1 MKREMLEG
9 RVLVSNCYESLS
21 KSSFQI
27 GLLFSD
33 VFIYLHF
40 QPLADQSQPPDQN
53 RQKSVRRKMLRHL
66 SKRCPI
72 RRQLERAWCVSLSW
86 WETQMG
92 RWGLTLDWESHLGQ
106 SVGTML
112 LSGRRLREGS
122 QFSARS
128 THAKCWGSLYI
139 LGIILKRF
147 KMGKTIIDLSKIY
160 KFKLYWAISRFYL
173 RIVP

>member
-1 MKREMLEG
+1 MLEG

-72 RRQLERAWCVSLSW
+72 RRQLERAWCVELVGDSDGEMRPHTGLGVSPGPVSRHHVAQWEETEGRFSVLSLVHTCKMLGSLSI
-86 WETQMG
+86 
-92 RWGLTLDWESHLGQ
+92 
-106 SVGTML
+106 
-112 LSGRRLREGS
+112 LR
-122 QFSARS
+122 
-128 THAKCWGSLYI
+128 
-139 LGIILKRF
+139 IILNDLKA
-147 KMGKTIIDLSKIY
+147 GKQ
-160 KFKLYWAISRFYL
+160 
-173 RIVP
+173 

>member
-86 WETQMG
+86 WETEMG

-122 QFSARS
+122 QPGPHMQNVGQFVNFEN
-128 THAKCWGSLYI
+128 HF
-139 LGIILKRF
+139 KRF
-147 KMGKTIIDLSKIY
+147 KSGKTIMDLSKIY
-160 KFKLYWAISRFYL
+160 KFKLYSAISRFYL